1 MNIRKALM
9 EHAPVKWSDGTYSCP
24 GCKRSAEAAA
34 EEAIGKYGRQDERAR
49 EAIRASH
56 RAAYPEW
63 TYEQWVD
70 HIVDVTS
77 RAPSITQVDVKAAKL
92 AKKVNEKLG
101 VKTPKWVED
110 IAGAEVSQ

>member
-9 EHAPVKWSDGTYSCP
+9 EHAPDKWSDGTYSCQ

-49 EAIRASH
+49 EAMRAFH
-56 RAAYPEW
+56 KAACQGW
-63 TYEQWVD
+63 TYQQWVD
-70 HIVDVTS
+70 HIVDVAS

-92 AKKVNEKLG
+92 AKKVNERIG